1 MKNPEEY
8 LESFNILKYTKHHDY
23 TYLYNKINEAIKQ
36 AQIDAYNQALEDTID
51 NVNFVETTGKPEIYN
66 ESPSMSNDM
75 GDVFSI
81 DKQSILKLKK

>member
-1 MKNPEEY
+1 VKNPKEY
-8 LESFNILKYTKHHDY
+8 LEKWSAYKVFPSRELSHI
-23 TYLYNKINEAIKQ
+23 IKQ
-36 AQIDAYNQALEDTID
+36 AQIDAYNEALDD
-51 NVNFVETTGKPEIYN
+51 AVDDVNFVETTGKPEIYN